1 MCFFGVT
8 VSLTGPWLSALVKTK
23 QNKNSWEYLL
33 TELILLVA
41 FLQLTK
47 ADTLTLGELQK
58 AFNAK
63 KDFRYPE
70 ATEGN
75 CYNPQIISQKSNLH
89 FEHHTHLTV
98 VT

>member
-1 MCFFGVT
+1 M
-8 VSLTGPWLSALVKTK
+8 
-23 QNKNSWEYLL
+23 
-33 TELILLVA
+33 ILLVP

-47 ADTLTLGELQK
+47 AAPSTLGELQK

-70 ATEGN
+70 ATESN

-89 FEHHTHLTV
+89 FEHHTLLTV
-98 VT
+98 LT